1 MMSNVFRIGDEQ
13 TEGDA
18 EDGPPEL
25 LFSHGGH
32 KAKIS
37 DFSWNKYQPWV
48 MASVGEDNTV
58 QVWQMAES
66 IYRDDDDMQ
75 FTYDQP

>member
-1 MMSNVFRIGDEQ
+1 MTYDLFRIGDEQ
-13 TEGDA
+13 LELDA

-37 DFSWNKYQPWV
+37 DFSWNKNEPWV
-48 MASVGEDNTV
+48 ISSVADDNTL
-58 QVWQMAES
+58 QVWQMDEG
-66 IYRDDDDMQ
+66 IYRDDDDMIAA
-75 FTYDQP
+75 DDNL